1 MLLEGVNFDEFKR
14 EGGDNTLSPKK
25 KTTVVERGKR
35 KRRRKRRM
43 IRKESI
49 GEEQDGIGEE
59 SM

>member
-25 KTTVVERGKR
+25 TTVVEKGKR
-35 KRRRKRRM
+35 KRRRKRRRM